1 MAEAAEQQEQQQEM
15 HLVIDGETFKT
26 DDLDLTFRE
35 KKEVR
40 KTIRE
45 LMDDPEADMSEA
57 LMDDVWLA
65 TIYVIKRRSSPDF
78 TLEDAMDLKL
88 NDFLKPVEP
97 DPPTGGARRK
107 K

>member
-1 MAEAAEQQEQQQEM
+1 MAEAAEHQEPDVRLM
-15 HLVIDGETFKT
+15 IDGETFET
-26 DDLDLTFRE
+26 DDLTFRE
-35 KKEVR
+35 KREVR
-40 KTIRE
+40 KTIRQ

-65 TIYVIKRRSSPDF
+65 TIYVIKRRTEPEL

-88 NDFLKPVEP
+88 KDYLKPVEP
-97 DPPTGGARRK
+97 DPPTGSARRK